1 MTADF
6 EPLIESSVDIA
17 APPSVVWP
25 LVTDLAGMS
34 ERSPQVMRTVVRG
47 GGPIGLGSRAI
58 NLNRRGLLFWPTRS
72 TVVRFEPER
81 EFAFRIKEN
90 WTIWSFTLT
99 PTDSGTHLVQR
110 REAPDGLSGLS
121 ARLTKAML
129 GGQKVFTAEL
139 REGMAATLASIRADA
154 EGERAYRA

>member
-25 LVTDLAGMS
+25 LVTDLVGMS
-34 ERSPQVMRTVVRG
+34 ERSPQVVKTHLRG
-47 GGPIGLGSRAI
+47 GGPVGLGSRTV
-58 NLNRRGLLFWPTRS
+58 NLNRRGPLFWPTQS
-72 TVVRFEPER
+72 KVVRFEPER
-81 EFAFRIKEN
+81 EFAFRIREN
-90 WTIWSFTLT
+90 RTIWSFTLT

-110 REAPDGLSGLS
+110 REAPDGLSGIS
-121 ARLTKAML
+121 AGLTKAML

-139 REGMAATLASIRADA
+139 REGMATTLASIKADA
-154 EGERAYRA
+154 ERAPAPL